1 MKCRNWRT
9 EDPERPENPENPE
22 EPKNP
27 EDPEDPER
35 SGISGSLRKR
45 PVRAAP
51 ENPEPPENPKRK
63 QPRTQIYAFCPKTT
77 GSAPI
82 YLPCLPAFTH
92 EMPHAPA
99 LRTAKHTRLAPKI
112 RIPAFPSGTGRR
124 PLRNIRKIQKI
135 RNIRKNRK
143 LRKLRNPPE
152 PPKPSAP
159 SARITPIICNLTYYN
174 LRHNT
179 HILIINNKLFTLF
192 LARFKIKPYLC
203 SV

>member
-9 EDPERPENPENPE
+9 EDPERPENPEEPEEPENPE
-22 EPKNP
+22 EP
-27 EDPEDPER
+27 ER
-35 SGISGSLRKR
+35 SGKIRNLRK
-45 PVRAAP
+45 PP
-51 ENPEPPENPKRK
+51 EKARQGRSGKSGTSENPKRK

-82 YLPCLPAFTH
+82 YLPCHRAFTH

-99 LRTAKHTRLAPKI
+99 LRTAKTHPPRAVNPY
-112 RIPAFPSGTGRR
+112 PCVS
-124 PLRNIRKIQKI
+124 LRNRPKAA
-135 RNIRKNRK
+135 
-143 LRKLRNPPE
+143 PE
-152 PPKPSAP
+152 PPEHPEPPEKPEAPETPAPP

-179 HILIINNKLFTLF
+179 PILIINNKLFTLF

-203 SV
+203 IV